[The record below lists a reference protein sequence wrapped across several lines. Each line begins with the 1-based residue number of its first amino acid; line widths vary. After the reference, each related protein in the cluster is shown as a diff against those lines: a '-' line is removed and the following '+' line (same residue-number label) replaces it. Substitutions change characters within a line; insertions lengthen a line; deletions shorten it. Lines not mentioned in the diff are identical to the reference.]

1 MIFADKLV
9 SLRKQAGWSQED
21 LAQKL
26 NVSRQSVSK
35 WEGAQSV
42 PEIDKLLQISGLF
55 GVTLDYLLKDDLGQP
70 EYTNEPE
77 SDALRKVTLS
87 QATDFLEKK
96 QTAAPKTALATA
108 LCIISPV
115 PLLLSALFSQN
126 WVMAMFG
133 HVIGLGLLLV
143 LVAAA
148 VWLFMSCNSKLR
160 DYKFLETDP
169 IETEYGVSGLVR
181 ERAAQFSDTYD
192 KNNAIGTVL
201 CILAAIPI
209 IASAV
214 TGRDRLIDVGVSLT
228 LCMIAVAC
236 SRFVRVG
243 VVRGAMD
250 QLLEDGDYTR
260 ENKRTAVFRGR
271 VIAIYWLVVTALFL
285 FVTFGPYGNGDPG
298 HYWLVW
304 AIAGVLFGAVCLV
317 LSMMKRKRK

>member
-87 QATDFLEKK
+87 EATDFLKKK
-96 QTAAPKTALATA
+96 QAAAPKMALATA

-115 PLLLSALFSQN
+115 PLLLSTRISQN
-126 WVMAMFG
+126 QLMTMFG
-133 HVIGLGLLLV
+133 AVIGLGLLLV

-148 VWLFMSCNSKLR
+148 VWLFMSCGSKLR

-192 KNNAIGTVL
+192 KNNAVGTVL
-201 CILAAIPI
+201 CILAAIPV
-209 IASAV
+209 IAEGAIGNGRL
-214 TGRDRLIDVGVSLT
+214 TGLGVSMT
-228 LCMIAVAC
+228 LCIVALGC

-250 QLLEDGDYTR
+250 QLLEEGDYTR
-260 ENKRTAVFRGR
+260 ENKRTAAFRGR

-285 FVTFGPYGNGDPG
+285 FVTFGPYGNGNPG